1 MSQKAPEIVDKIL
14 QQLRQVWSKVAPTLR
29 LRLIE
34 LLAKA
39 IPALEK
45 LSSKLVVKSENDS
58 SVTESVS
65 PSSSSNIIL
74 VVRSQAEKL
83 LKQLTQGLV
92 TLRQK
97 LEETGDTPDLASATQ
112 AAAAQS
118 NTQSTPE
125 SPTALNPAS
134 TGSQMPLSDQVRQEI
149 SIAWK
154 FVREQLVPVILSF
167 FTRVVTK
174 IDPPLTKAYGTVS
187 EKVKATPA
195 IVKNWEK
202 LKTSSFWQKAS
213 TSIAPVWRTASEKL
227 SSMEIPDNVKPI
239 LEKRVATTTLAV
251 ALVMLILLKP
261 SPTPRAIARAPQLP
275 TANSSRTNPNL
286 PDRFTAPEKG
296 ESPLSADQIAIAN
309 IQSQVADVSKKY
321 GEALIQSVQTNFK
334 LGRLIVQLTDAWYQL
349 DPSQQDRLMTELL
362 GRSHQLNFK
371 KLMIADVSQHLIARS
386 PLVGN
391 QMVILKR

>member
-1 MSQKAPEIVDKIL
+1 MSQKAPEIVGKVL
-14 QQLRQVWSKVAPTLR
+14 QQLSQVWTKVAPQLR
-29 LRLIE
+29 SQLIK
-34 LLAKA
+34 LLAIM

-45 LSSKLVVKSENDS
+45 LSSTLVVKSENGAS
-58 SVTESVS
+58 APESAS
-65 PSSSSNIIL
+65 PSANSNFIL

-83 LKQLTQGLV
+83 LQQLNQSLV
-92 TLRQK
+92 KLRQK
-97 LEETGDTPDLASATQ
+97 LESGVSPDLTSTAQ
-112 AAAAQS
+112 AVE
-118 NTQSTPE
+118 NPV
-125 SPTALNPAS
+125 ALNPTSDA
-134 TGSQMPLSDQVRQEI
+134 QPLLGDQVRQEV

-154 FVREQLVPVILSF
+154 FVREQLVPVVLAF
-167 FTRVVTK
+167 LTRVVEK
-174 IDPPLTKAYGTVS
+174 IDPPLTKAYGTVA

-195 IVKNWEK
+195 ITSNWEK
-202 LKTSSFWQKAS
+202 LTASSFWKKAS
-213 TSIAPVWRTASEKL
+213 TAITPVWRTASEKL
-227 SSMEIPDNVKPI
+227 ATIKIPDNVKPI
-239 LEKRVATTTLAV
+239 LAKRVATTTLAV

-261 SPTPRAIARAPQLP
+261 SPTPQNITKAPQLP
-275 TANSSRTNPNL
+275 TAVTPTTKKA
-286 PDRFTAPEKG
+286 PDPYSVAEKG

-349 DPSQQDRLMTELL
+349 DVSQQDRLMTELL

-371 KLMIADVSQHLIARS
+371 KLMIADASQHLIARS

>member
-1 MSQKAPEIVDKIL
+1 MSQKAPEIVGKVL
-14 QQLRQVWSKVAPTLR
+14 QQLSQVWTKVAPQIR
-29 LRLIE
+29 SQIIK
-34 LLAKA
+34 LLTIL

-45 LSSKLVVKSENDS
+45 LSGKLVVKSENGAAAP
-58 SVTESVS
+58 ESGS
-65 PSSSSNIIL
+65 PGASSNTTIL
-74 VVRSQAEKL
+74 AVRSQAEKL
-83 LKQLTQGLV
+83 LQQLTQSLV
-92 TLRQK
+92 NLRQK
-97 LEETGDTPDLASATQ
+97 LESGDTPKAVDAPTNA
-112 AAAAQS
+112 
-118 NTQSTPE
+118 E

-134 TGSQMPLSDQVRQEI
+134 TSSQSLLGDQVRQEV

-154 FVREQLVPVILSF
+154 FVREQLVPVVLSF
-167 FTRVVTK
+167 LTRVVTK
-174 IDPPLTKAYGTVS
+174 IDPPLTKAYGTVA

-195 IVKNWEK
+195 ITSNWEK

-213 TSIAPVWRTASEKL
+213 TAIAPVWRTVSEKL
-227 SSMEIPDNVKPI
+227 ATIKIPDSVKPI

-261 SPTPRAIARAPQLP
+261 SPTPRAIAKAPQLP
-275 TANSSRTNPNL
+275 NAVTPTTKRV
-286 PDRFTAPEKG
+286 PDRIAAPEKG
-296 ESPLSADQIAIAN
+296 ESPLSPDQIAIAK

-349 DPSQQDRLMTELL
+349 DASQQERLMTELL

-371 KLMIADVSQHLIARS
+371 KLLIADASQHLIARS